1 MAVTVK
7 GIVHGKTVEL
17 EQASGWPDGQEVT
30 VTLAPAA
37 VKPCAPGEGLR
48 QSFGA
53 WADDA
58 QGLDDYLDWARRQRK
73 VGRREIDPRAF

>member
-17 EQASGWPDGQEVT
+17 EQAPGLPDGQEVT

-37 VKPCAPGEGLR
+37 PKPGAPGAGLR
-48 QSFGA
+48 QAFGG
-53 WADDA
+53 WADDS
-58 QGLDDYLDWARRQRK
+58 QRLDDYLDWARRQRK
-73 VGRREIDPRAF
+73 VGRREINP

>member
-17 EQASGWPDGQEVT
+17 EQSPGLPDGQEVT
-30 VTLAPAA
+30 VTLAPADP
-37 VKPCAPGEGLR
+37 KPCTAGEGLR
-48 QSFGA
+48 QAFGG
-53 WADDA
+53 WAEDS

-73 VGRREIDPRAF
+73 IGRREFEP